1 MKKRKPPPLQTP
13 TDPCAYCNKP
23 VEQFGWVVNGAG
35 QLCHYPECFFA
46 LWKEAETRESTP
58 TSTTADP

>member
-35 QLCHYPECFFA
+35 QLCHYPKCFLEIYRA
-46 LWKEAETRESTP
+46 TGIAP